1 MTNSVLLIL
10 LSLYFPIFSQMTGF
24 GRDNQIT
31 LYYIFLMLLSLGFV
45 GESRKKNYLYGHVR
59 FFSLYFIATIIL
71 TTEQFIVTGLSARTF
86 LAACFPYAL
95 SLFIF
100 HFLYRHPNDEIKRI
114 IEKVFRFIVIAFFI
128 QFVLSIYESSIGHYI
143 GVIWEDPDGVQLYS
157 GWENRVVLNVL
168 GNFTAGIT
176 SSFQFP
182 LSGLLGQH
190 NNWGAQLPFYNL
202 IILMLYHET
211 KEKKFIVGL
220 IAIVAAIVFNT
231 SRFGFAGIA
240 ATDIFYLGYYFPP
253 IRKYIIILSSIVIA
267 VIIYTLNDI
276 ITLWENYQALQPDT
290 LQYRVNNYSEFWKH
304 LGDLHIGDFLF
315 GIGLKDS
322 PKYYEKI
329 MGFPGNFESSI
340 LMSFFQYG
348 IIGLLLLM
356 YLWKK
361 IFNYAVRFKNR
372 FNPFIFLL
380 FVNIISVSITV
391 NGISYYFVLPFV
403 VLIFIHQIASRLS
416 MTEENIVLS

>member
-1 MTNSVLLIL
+1 MVLLV
-10 LSLYFPIFSQMTGF
+10 LYFPIFSQMAEV

-31 LYYIFLMLLSLGFV
+31 VYYIFLILLSLGFV
-45 GESRKKNYLYGHVR
+45 VKSGKKNHLDGHAR
-59 FFSLYFIATIIL
+59 FFSFYFIANIIL
-71 TTEQFIVTGLSARTF
+71 TTEQFIVTSLSARTF

-100 HFLYRHPNDEIKRI
+100 HFLYRHPSDEIKRI
-114 IEKVFRFIVIAFFI
+114 IEKVFRFIIIAFFI

-143 GVIWEDPDGVQLYS
+143 GVIWEDPNGVQLYS
-157 GWENRVVLNVL
+157 GWENRIVLNML
-168 GNFTAGIT
+168 GNFTGGLT
-176 SSFQFP
+176 SSFHFP

-190 NNWGAQLPFYNL
+190 NYWGSQLPFYNL
-202 IILMLYHET
+202 ICLIVYHET
-211 KEKKFIVGL
+211 KEKKFLFGL
-220 IAIVAAIVFNT
+220 ITIFIAVIFNT
-231 SRFGFAGIA
+231 SRFGLAGIIV
-240 ATDIFYLGYYFPP
+240 TDLFYVAYYFSFV
-253 IRKYIIILSSIVIA
+253 RKYILLFFSILIIIIL
-267 VIIYTLNDI
+267 YTLADI
-276 ITLWENYQALQPDT
+276 ISLWENYQALQPDT

-304 LGDLHIGDFLF
+304 LVDLHIGDYIF

-348 IIGLLLLM
+348 IIGLSLLM

-361 IFNYAVRFKNR
+361 IFNYAMRFKNR

-380 FVNIISVSITV
+380 FVNIIAVSITV

-403 VLIFIHQIASRLS
+403 ALIFFHQIVLGLLSIENRAVAS
-416 MTEENIVLS
+416 